1 MAKKAVASFSADKS
15 AQRSS
20 TKCIRMVRSERTG
33 SYAFKEEM
41 VQNEQIK
48 DFFEKK

>member
-15 AQRSS
+15 ASRSV
-20 TKCIRMVRSERTG
+20 TKCIRMDRSERTG

-41 VQNEQIK
+41 VPNEQIK
-48 DFFEKK
+48 EFFEKK